1 MLFRSSQPRCT
12 AGRSRSRGIYKR
24 HPAIPT
30 RSLPISTI
38 TSCEP
43 LFCTPQ
49 SGHVR
54 RLRVRSVLCQTHP
67 PSSYSRHPPTST
79 THRKRCQ
86 EMLNQFN
93 AAHPY
98 QPYQPGTSPM
108 GHQGSGFQSQSFN
121 DPFPGFAGSF
131 GFGGGYSGQP
141 YATQSEMGPGFG
153 NQPFPSQSTGF
164 GHSSFP
170 GHRPGSGFGF
180 SSFNNA
186 APQPEGFPQPQTSH
200 PPPPSGGSFGAPPP
214 SMPGTS
220 VCLRGLCTPACL
232 RLSEKRGVLRSTI
245 IRKARSSRSEYPSS
259 PSTFPKG
266 ACGPALRDDMWS

>member
-1 MLFRSSQPRCT
+1 MSDDF
-12 AGRSRSRGIYKR
+12 
-24 HPAIPT
+24 
-30 RSLPISTI
+30 
-38 TSCEP
+38 E
-43 LFCTPQ
+43 
-49 SGHVR
+49 
-54 RLRVRSVLCQTHP
+54 
-67 PSSYSRHPPTST
+67 
-79 THRKRCQ
+79 KRCQ

-108 GHQGSGFQSQSFN
+108 GYQGSGFQSQSFN

-186 APQPEGFPQPQTSH
+186 APQPQGFPQPQTSH

-214 SMPGTS
+214 SMPDGS
-220 VCLRGLCTPACL
+220 SEVHHHKKSKKFKIRIPFFSFNISE
-232 RLSEKRGVLRSTI
+232 RYVWSRILSLS
-245 IRKARSSRSEYPSS
+245 
-259 PSTFPKG
+259 
-266 ACGPALRDDMWS
+266 DDMCS